1 MEVTK
6 YKTLLSQPDGALAPR
21 PFLKDKESIGLNLD
35 ILESYINDKCGGKEV
50 FLGCWSPQ
58 ELDVNHEITGDDLQI
73 EKGKNWFVVRNGAQ
87 KIDGLVFP
95 KKNDGPELVTF
106 RGYLGEAGI
115 HSYSNGEDVRA
126 YWANNLMREHV
137 GVFSAAIVGRCGLTL
152 SLVSDIFS
160 VGPLYYRELGDMIF
174 FSSSPSLLAQKGDKL
189 DTNAWW
195 MRINIGHCLDNTT
208 LSQEIKKVSPATVMS
223 FTAEGSTSKIWFD
236 YSKFPHGEKDV
247 DDNALVASHDSFSRA
262 IERCERLNHGTVVV
276 PLSSGYDSR
285 RIFAHLKNR
294 KGDTETCTVRMP
306 NQNGEDIDGSYA
318 PQMSED
324 FGIKNTK
331 FYVDDAAGWHKDN
344 SQRLF
349 AVDAQTDYHTWAVP
363 IFDNYK
369 GKIISFFD
377 GIGGDVF
384 EFYGWNFKYNPET
397 LNLDYRSRILNSN
410 IMEEVK
416 YSRYISELWHKK
428 LPENINQD
436 LLTFCIWQSSNQISL
451 WNQQQAA
458 PGHLLLCPY
467 FDLDYIRTMLKYS
480 SNKGEKISL
489 QKDILNKFFPELGAY
504 PGTGNL
510 PKARKE
516 IPIIKEKNRMRS
528 LQKLTSMALKNKG
541 CRAQLKSQLNL
552 KARFLLFL
560 STFSLAFTDR
570 ISWWSTNIV
579 EISLWWHSR
588 PYVINWDHEQS
599 DSKKI
604 N

>member
-1 MEVTK
+1 METIK
-6 YKTLLSQPDGALAPR
+6 FKILFGRPDKGTDPR
-21 PFLKDKESIGLNLD
+21 PFIRDKEAISLDLN
-35 ILESYINDKCGGKEV
+35 ILESYINEKCGGKEI
-50 FLGCWSPQ
+50 FLGCWSPKG
-58 ELDVNHEITGDDLQI
+58 LDVNHILGSDNLQI
-73 EKGKNWFVVRNGAQ
+73 EQGTNWFVIRNGAQ
-87 KIDGLVFP
+87 EIDGLVFP
-95 KKNDGPELVTF
+95 EMSDGPELVTF
-106 RGYLGEAGI
+106 RGYLGEEGI
-115 HSYSNGEDVRA
+115 HSYSNSEDVRA
-126 YWANNLMREHV
+126 YWANDLMREHN
-137 GVFSAAIVGRCGLTL
+137 GVFSAAIVGRSGLTL

-160 VGPLYYRELGDMIF
+160 IGPLYYRELGDMVLF
-174 FSSSPSLLAQKGDKL
+174 ASSPSLLAQKGDRL
-189 DTNAWW
+189 DINAWW

-208 LSQEIKKVSPATVMS
+208 LSQEIKKVSPATVMN
-223 FTAEGSTSKIWFD
+223 FTAEGSTSKTWFD
-236 YSKFPHGEKDV
+236 YSKFPHGEKAV
-247 DDNALVASHDSFSRA
+247 DDEALKASHESFSCA
-262 IERCERLNHGTVVV
+262 IERCERLNHGMAVV

-294 KGDTETCTVRMP
+294 TDDTETCTVRMP

-331 FYVDDAAGWHKDN
+331 FYVDDAAEWHKDS

-369 GKIISFFD
+369 GKVVSFYD

-384 EFYGWNFKYNPET
+384 GFYGWNFKYNPQT
-397 LNLDYRSRILNSN
+397 LNLDYRSRILNLD
-410 IMEEVK
+410 IMDEVK
-416 YSRYISELWHKK
+416 YSRDISEFWHKK

-436 LLTFCIWQSSNQISL
+436 LLNFCIWQSSNQISL

-467 FDLDYIRTMLKYS
+467 FDLDYIRTMLQFSCDKD
-480 SNKGEKISL
+480 EEISV

-510 PKARKE
+510 PKAGKE
-516 IPIIKEKNRMRS
+516 IPIIKEENRMRS
-528 LQKLTSMALKNKG
+528 LQKLTLIVLKNKG

-552 KARFLLFL
+552 KALLLLFL
-560 STFSLAFTDR
+560 STFSLAVTNR

-588 PYVINWDHEQS
+588 PYVINWDNEQNKS
-599 DSKKI
+599 
-604 N
+604 